1 MMKRHVFAT
10 PDVATAERVEA
21 EARRLGIGRKCIF
34 LEARRD
40 IEIRRIDDDEKNV
53 SMDIIPAAW
62 HGTIYGAAAGLA
74 AGLVAMYIPFFGV
87 SLAGAGALMVVGAM
101 VGTWASVL
109 IGSSLP
115 DEVRR
120 TFGSEIESGQVLVVI
135 DAEPE
140 DFERI
145 EQSLSLAGAVRLPFE
160 STTALTS

>member
-21 EARRLGIGRKCIF
+21 EAIRQGIGRNRVF

-87 SLAGAGALMVVGAM
+87 SLAGAGALAVVGAL

-109 IGSSLP
+109 IGSALP

-120 TFGSEIESGQVLVVI
+120 TFAAEIDSGQVLVVI
-135 DAEPE
+135 DAEAE
-140 DFERI
+140 EFERI
-145 EQSLSLAGAVRLPFE
+145 EQALSLAGAVRLPFE
-160 STTALTS
+160 STTALVS